1 MIPPSRGEDGRL
13 AALSRIVVRDNG
25 SATFANL
32 NWGDLGPRLAE
43 AKGKED
49 SLKAIVA
56 HREKVL
62 RDLKAHAGELKP
74 LPEVKLSGA
83 K

>member
-1 MIPPSRGEDGRL
+1 
-13 AALSRIVVRDNG
+13 VVFQNNG

-32 NWGDLGPRLAE
+32 NWASLGPRLAA
-43 AKGKED
+43 AKTKED
-49 SLKAIVA
+49 AQKAIAA
-56 HREKVL
+56 HRDKVG
-62 RDLKAHAGELKP
+62 RDLKPHTAELKP